1 MRAFHR
7 DRQESSDE
15 KAHLSF
21 LRSGEGSSTNA
32 DPRAVGLRSR
42 GTRNEHGPHHTKQMR
57 RKIPTEKKGFQTVIE
72 ALGTVAKLL
81 QALFKIIEVV
91 QHHWY

>member
-1 MRAFHR
+1 
-7 DRQESSDE
+7 
-15 KAHLSF
+15 
-21 LRSGEGSSTNA
+21 
-32 DPRAVGLRSR
+32 
-42 GTRNEHGPHHTKQMR
+42 MR